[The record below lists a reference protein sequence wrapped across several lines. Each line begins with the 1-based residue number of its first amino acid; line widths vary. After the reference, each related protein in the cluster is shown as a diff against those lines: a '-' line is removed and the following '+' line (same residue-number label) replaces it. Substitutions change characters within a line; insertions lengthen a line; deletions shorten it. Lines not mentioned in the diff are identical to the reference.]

1 MTLIDRVR
9 AALAAHPEDRDLQFL
24 VKGWQGAISKFNEK
38 PNRANKKAAQELE
51 LDLEERLAA
60 LGESAARQWPDV
72 LENVNQVHEYLVDQ
86 GYKVR
91 SRQTIYNHVKKYALI
106 KRQDGRF
113 DRGVVDSYA
122 RAVRLERDQALTPA
136 QAARPAIATPRD
148 GSPEVRALME
158 VKRDREEELLIK
170 ARLENKEKLGA
181 LVDILIV
188 DREQQELC
196 QAVRMHLSPM
206 IRTTAEQVLSL
217 LGGDPDVARQM
228 IGLSGGD
235 PAKADDLA
243 AWVMARK
250 PELVSF
256 FKPYLRRALDS
267 FATGEWYTQE
277 MREAWATYQ
286 RQREDAEKDD
296 IRALIR
302 MVGGDDARAGDVL
315 EQYYV
320 RRLD

>member
-1 MTLIDRVR
+1 MTLIDRVK

-51 LDLEERLAA
+51 TDLEERLAA
-60 LGESAARQWPDV
+60 LGESAARQWPDI
-72 LENVNQVHEYLVDQ
+72 LDNVNQVALYLRDIGFEVP
-86 GYKVR
+86 
-91 SRQTIYNHVKKYALI
+91 SRQTIYNHVKRYALI

-113 DRGVVDSYA
+113 DRSAVDA
-122 RAVRLERDQALTPA
+122 FTRKANLKRAFTGTPQ
-136 QAARPAIATPRD
+136 QAARPAMKSVAVDADNLPSLLDI
-148 GSPEVRALME
+148 
-158 VKRDREEELLIK
+158 KRDIACEDLQAKQL
-170 ARLENKEKLGA
+170 ANKEKLGA
-181 LVDILIV
+181 LADILIV
-188 DREQQELC
+188 DREQQDLC

-228 IGLSGGD
+228 IDLSGGD

-286 RQREDAEKDD
+286 RQREDAELDD
-296 IRALIR
+296 IKALIR
-302 MVGGDDARAGDVL
+302 LAGGDDARAGDVL